1 MLSFVEGQIIKTQ
14 FAQIQTQQLII
25 LTPQVEN
32 ANTLSMKCSDVY
44 LYESSLQPDQFG
56 SLPKL
61 QVSPKSLLLLPSMM
75 MMVTTTTGMVVV
87 RTKMEM
93 KKTGSIALCKA
104 GQL

>member
-1 MLSFVEGQIIKTQ
+1 MLSFEEGQIIKTE
-14 FAQIQTQQLII
+14 FAHEKAQQLSI

-61 QVSPKSLLLLPSMM
+61 QVSPKSLLLPSIMM
-75 MMVTTTTGMVVV
+75 MIMMTTEMVMV

>member
-25 LTPQVEN
+25 PTPQVEN

-61 QVSPKSLLLLPSMM
+61 QVSPKSLLLPSIMM
-75 MMVTTTTGMVVV
+75 MMMMTTEMVMV

>member
-1 MLSFVEGQIIKTQ
+1 MLSVVEGQIIKTQ
-14 FAQIQTQQLII
+14 FAQSQQLII
-25 LTPQVEN
+25 PTPQVEN

-61 QVSPKSLLLLPSMM
+61 QVSPKSLLLHSMM
-75 MMVTTTTGMVVV
+75 MMTTTTTGIVVV
-87 RTKMEM
+87 RSKMEM
-93 KKTGSIALCKA
+93 KKTASIALCKA

>member
-1 MLSFVEGQIIKTQ
+1 MLSFEEGQIIKTK

-61 QVSPKSLLLLPSMM
+61 QVSPKSLLLHSMM
-75 MMVTTTTGMVVV
+75 MMMTTTTEMVV

>member
-1 MLSFVEGQIIKTQ
+1 MLSFVEGQIIKKLNLL
-14 FAQIQTQQLII
+14 IQSQQLII
-25 LTPQVEN
+25 PTPQVEN

-61 QVSPKSLLLLPSMM
+61 QVSPKSLLLHSMM
-75 MMVTTTTGMVVV
+75 MTTVV

>member
-1 MLSFVEGQIIKTQ
+1 M
-14 FAQIQTQQLII
+14 II

-32 ANTLSMKCSDVY
+32 VNTLSMKCSDVY

-61 QVSPKSLLLLPSMM
+61 QVSPKSLLLHSMM
-75 MMVTTTTGMVVV
+75 MTTTTEMVVV

-93 KKTGSIALCKA
+93 KKMGSIALCKA